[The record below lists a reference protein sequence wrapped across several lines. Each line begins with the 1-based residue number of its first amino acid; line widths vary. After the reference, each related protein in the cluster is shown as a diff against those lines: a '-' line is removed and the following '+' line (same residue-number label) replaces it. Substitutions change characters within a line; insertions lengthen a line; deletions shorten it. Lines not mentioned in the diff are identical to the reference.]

1 MKNGCVF
8 LLYLFLVALNLVS
21 EPAYAQSMRNM
32 SILTGGPDGTY
43 IKFGQNIREIIA
55 QECGRDLQVKQSEGS
70 LDNLS
75 RLRYEPFTQLAIV
88 QSDALEFLKLSAET
102 SKELR
107 DQADNFRYIFSL
119 YPEEVH
125 LLTRRDTGIRNIR
138 DLRGRRVAVGS
149 PKSGTNLTATLLLRR
164 IGIDVSES
172 RISGRDA
179 LELLLSD
186 NPGERIDAMFY
197 IIGKPA
203 PLFSE
208 DDGRYSNLRLVE
220 IADPAIESY
229 GKYNEAIISSSDY
242 SWVEGNVK
250 TVAVTAAL
258 ISFDFR
264 GEQCENVGM
273 TAALI
278 KRNIEGLQRQ
288 FGHPKWNV
296 VDLDAPV
303 PGWQRYDCATTR
315 LNTEIIASG
324 NNSCVFADAGVVE
337 SPGSLN
343 QTRSQCIDE
352 CGDNAL
358 CKMLCPAQ

>member
-1 MKNGCVF
+1 MKSGCVF
-8 LLYLFLVALNLVS
+8 LLYLVALNLVCG
-21 EPAYAQSMRNM
+21 PAHAQSMRNM

-55 QECGRDLQVKQSEGS
+55 QECGSDLQVKQSQGS
-70 LDNLS
+70 LDNFS

-88 QSDALEFLKLSAET
+88 QSDALEFLKLSSET

-138 DLRGRRVAVGS
+138 DLKGRRVAVGS

-164 IGIDVSES
+164 IAIDVSES
-172 RISGRDA
+172 RIGERDA

-197 IIGKPA
+197 VAGKPVD
-203 PLFSE
+203 LFTKVDS
-208 DDGRYSNLRLVE
+208 RYSNLSLVE

-229 GKYNEAIISSSDY
+229 GKYNETIISNSDY
-242 SWVEGNVK
+242 SWVDGDVK
-250 TVAVTAAL
+250 TVAVNATL

-288 FGHPKWNV
+288 FGHPKWNA

-303 PGWQRYDCATTR
+303 PGWQRYDCVTTR
-315 LNTEIIASG
+315 LNREITASG
-324 NNSCVFADAGVVE
+324 NNSCVFADATPQPTPDL
-337 SPGSLN
+337 S
-343 QTRSQCIDE
+343 RDQCIKE